1 MYVFQ
6 LINQPFSFQIQI
18 DEKNGDKRKKINWK
32 EFKSRKSELI
42 ALRQRQIQLYDDWL
56 AEKEIYEA
64 RQKVLAR
71 SSPVELKTGE
81 GAWRG
86 RRAQELAEVN
96 HKWLVCSQLVI
107 NDSWLLKI
115 ANNDFEESRHD
126 LLPFRRRHFFI
137 SRLELSDL
145 LVERVFS
152 DKNLRIPNSSR
163 FFEVLKYN
171 LSVN

>member
-6 LINQPFSFQIQI
+6 IINHCHKNTRI

-32 EFKSRKSELI
+32 EFKSRKSELV

-81 GAWRG
+81 GA
-86 RRAQELAEVN
+86 
-96 HKWLVCSQLVI
+96 
-107 NDSWLLKI
+107 
-115 ANNDFEESRHD
+115 
-126 LLPFRRRHFFI
+126 
-137 SRLELSDL
+137 
-145 LVERVFS
+145 
-152 DKNLRIPNSSR
+152 
-163 FFEVLKYN
+163 
-171 LSVN
+171 